1 MCGLCGALAGTG
13 DWTEGVASAAAT
25 GIPWQRR
32 QARRERIAQACRVLQ
47 PFGLSV
53 AEWQGSAMLLRNRT
67 GATAIVHSLLDTWP
81 AAERMAG
88 RPIDPLDPKLLD
100 ALRGD

>member
-1 MCGLCGALAGTG
+1 MCGLCGALGGVG
-13 DWTEGVASAAAT
+13 DWTQGVAPDAAT
-25 GIPWQRR
+25 AVPWQRR
-32 QARRERIAQACRVLQ
+32 QARRERIAQACRVLR

-53 AEWQGSAMLLRNRT
+53 EEWQGSAMLLRNRT
-67 GATAIVHSLLDTWP
+67 GATGIVHSLPDTWP

-88 RPIDPLDPKLLD
+88 RLIDPLDPDLLA

>member
-1 MCGLCGALAGTG
+1 MCGLCGDLGGAG
-13 DWTEGVASAAAT
+13 DWTQGVASADAAAV
-25 GIPWQRR
+25 PWHRR
-32 QARRERIAQACRVLQ
+32 QARRQRIAQACRVLR

-67 GATAIVHSLLDTWP
+67 GATAIVQSLLDTWP

-88 RPIDPLDPKLLD
+88 RAIDPLDPILLA
-100 ALRGD
+100 ALRDG